1 MKGIVLSGGTGTR
14 LGPISKS
21 VIKQLLPIYDKPMI
35 YYPISTLMLSGV
47 REILLIT
54 TPKEVERFKFLLG
67 DGSAW
72 GISISYL
79 TQDSPRGI
87 GDAFIL
93 GEKFIES
100 ENVALALGDNI
111 LHGPGL
117 GSQLEQNGKIVGAK
131 IFGYEVSNPKS
142 YGVVTLDNS
151 GKPISIVEKPDITSS
166 KLAVPGLYFYDSSV
180 VGIAKDTKPSSRNEI
195 EITSINQIYLNK
207 NQLEV
212 CVLPR
217 GTAWLDAGTPESL
230 HDAATYV
237 RLIEQRQGLEVS
249 CPEEIAWRKSWI
261 SDAQLN
267 KLAESYPNS
276 DYSDY
281 LHSLTLL

>member
-54 TPKEVERFKFLLG
+54 TPKEVERFKFLLC

-72 GISISYL
+72 GISIPYV
-79 TQDSPRGI
+79 TQYSPRGI

-117 GSQLEQNGKIVGAK
+117 GSQLEQNRKIVGAK

-166 KLAVPGLYFYDSSV
+166 KLAVP
-180 VGIAKDTKPSSRNEI
+180 
-195 EITSINQIYLNK
+195 
-207 NQLEV
+207 
-212 CVLPR
+212 
-217 GTAWLDAGTPESL
+217 
-230 HDAATYV
+230 
-237 RLIEQRQGLEVS
+237 
-249 CPEEIAWRKSWI
+249 
-261 SDAQLN
+261 
-267 KLAESYPNS
+267 
-276 DYSDY
+276 
-281 LHSLTLL
+281 